1 MFLKSLATTGRSPA
15 APSFREDE
23 RGTVA
28 IIFCLAL
35 TCLMGFAALA
45 IDYSRGVDIQAK
57 LQQIADTAALA
68 AAKDPDYS
76 STQATEIA
84 HKFLAANGMTVAGG
98 LVPVV
103 TINRSVGASTDV
115 TVRVQ
120 ADLPSTFMNVFGI
133 SKMSIAADSK
143 AGIELS
149 DTEIYAAVDMSESLG
164 IAADP
169 AARAALQAL
178 TAPYLAATANPEGCE
193 FACHKRD
200 GWEPGA
206 LTVHQMAK
214 TAGIAL
220 REDVLEAAFGKF
232 VDDFMD
238 PADPD
243 VANNRK
249 RMGVI
254 GFSDAA
260 QLLLSPTNDA
270 AAIKN
275 APATFPDANRFNTLF
290 DVAMPQIKTMVGEQ
304 GTGKVGSPKKTLVL
318 ITDGMGWDRTG
329 NFGAG
334 NGPINQVL
342 CESIKDAGITLA
354 VIDVKFQDAT
364 GEHWFDLYASMH
376 YPAVSP
382 ALQTCASPGYYFQA
396 EDSDMVTLS
405 TAFKEVSQSLQS
417 KLALKN

>member
-1 MFLKSLATTGRSPA
+1 MFANFPRAALTSQARAFADDRS
-15 APSFREDE
+15 
-23 RGTVA
+23 GTVA

-35 TCLMGFAALA
+35 TCLLGIAALA
-45 IDYSRGVDIQAK
+45 LDYSRGVDVQGK
-57 LQQIADTAALA
+57 LQQAVDAAALA
-68 AAKDPDYS
+68 AARDPNFS
-76 STQATEIA
+76 STEATA
-84 HKFLAANGMTVAGG
+84 LASGYFLNNAATVAGTV
-98 LVPVV
+98 LPTFTVV
-103 TINRSVGASTDV
+103 RSTGASTDV
-115 TVRVQ
+115 NVRATLNMPTRLMGVLGVNNLQ
-120 ADLPSTFMNVFGI
+120 VVAE
-133 SKMSIAADSK
+133 AK
-143 AGIELS
+143 AGIDLS
-149 DTEIYAAVDMSESLG
+149 ESEIYAAVDMSESLG

-260 QLLLSPTNDA
+260 QLLLSPTNDQT
-270 AAIKN
+270 AIKN
-275 APATFPDANRFNTLF
+275 APATFPDANRYNTLF
-290 DVAMPQIKTMVGEQ
+290 DVAMPQIKTMVGAQ
-304 GTGKVGSPKKTLVL
+304 GTGKVGSPKKTLLL
-318 ITDGMGWDRTG
+318 ITDGMRWDRPSPYDSR
-329 NFGAG
+329 
-334 NGPINQVL
+334 NGPIDPAL
-342 CESIKDAGITLA
+342 CDSIKDAGITLA

-364 GEHWFDLYASMH
+364 GEHWFDLYATSLF
-376 YPAVSP
+376 PGVSP
-382 ALQTCASPGYYFQA
+382 GLQSCASPGYYFEA
-396 EDSDMVTLS
+396 SDSDMKTLS
-405 TAFKEVSQSLQS
+405 EAFKEVSRSLQS
-417 KLALKN
+417 KLSLKS